1 MARKVAGFADKL
13 KKRQDAQTKTCPQCE
28 SDIQRVMFVKS
39 VKAESTNSWRINQN
53 MVDVCK
59 CNANEVYPS

>member
-13 KKRQDAQTKTCPQCE
+13 KKRQGAQTNVCPACN
-28 SDIQRVMFVKS
+28 SDIQRVKFVKS
-39 VKAESTNSWRINQN
+39 VKSDTTQSWRFNEN

-59 CNANEVYPS
+59 CNEKEVYPS